1 MPEIKN
7 ISTKE
12 AIQKQNNKKSIFIDS
27 RPVDAFNG
35 WRLKNESRG
44 GHIPGAISLDA
55 KWTKYIDW
63 IEIVRQKGIVP
74 EDDIVIYGYGESPN
88 NEVASMFATAGYQNI
103 VIYPYFTTEWI
114 PNTDL
119 PLKKLARYKNLVP
132 AQWLKKALDG
142 KKVEHLEGENLV
154 ICHAHYQ
161 NPKDYDSGHIPG
173 AIPMDTN
180 WLESMETWN
189 RRSPEEIKT
198 VLEKSGITQ
207 NSTVVVYGRFAA
219 PRNEDP
225 FPGSS
230 AGHLGAMRIAF
241 ILLYAGVKDVKIL
254 NGGLQSWKDAGYEIT
269 SIPTEPETSADFG
282 AEIPGRPE
290 LAVDVPQAKEML
302 QSADANLVCI
312 RSWKE
317 YIGEVSGYNYIEK
330 TGRIPGAVF
339 GNCGSDAYHMEN
351 YRHLDHTMRA
361 FPETAEIWEDAGI
374 TPNKHNAFYCGTG
387 WRGSEAF
394 LNAWL
399 MGWPRV
405 SVYDGGW
412 FEWSNDP
419 ANPIETGHPKDI
431 DTSKKIMQNLL

>member
-1 MPEIKN
+1 MPEFKHLLTQQIN
-7 ISTKE
+7 
-12 AIQKQNNKKSIFIDS
+12 QKLNDSNVIIVDS
-27 RPVDAFNG
+27 RPVDAYNG
-35 WRLKNESRG
+35 WTLKNETRG
-44 GHIPGAISLDA
+44 GHIPGAICLDA

-63 IEIVRQKGIVP
+63 IEIVRQKQILP
-74 EDDIVIYGYGESPN
+74 EHEIIIYGFDDAQN
-88 NEVASMFATAGYQNI
+88 NEVATMFRTAGYKHI
-103 VIYPYFTTEWI
+103 SIYPDFITEWVK
-114 PNTDL
+114 NTDL
-119 PLKKLARYKNLVP
+119 PLKKLERFTQLVP
-132 AQWLKKALDG
+132 ATWLKKALAGEKTD
-142 KKVEHLEGENLV
+142 HLYGENLV
-154 ICHAHYQ
+154 VCHAHYQ
-161 NPKDYDSGHIPG
+161 NTDDYHAGHIPG

-189 RRSPEEIKT
+189 RRSPKEIKS
-198 VLEKSGITQ
+198 VLEKSGITKD
-207 NSTVVVYGRFAA
+207 STVVVYGRFAS
-219 PRNEDP
+219 PTNDDP

-230 AGHLGAMRIAF
+230 AGHLGAMRVAF
-241 ILLYAGVKDVKIL
+241 ILLYAGVRDVKIL
-254 NGGLQSWKDAGYEIT
+254 NGGLQAWRDAGYEIT
-269 SIPTEPETSADFG
+269 TNPTEVRAAKDFG
-282 AEIPGRPE
+282 SKIPGRPE
-290 LAVDVPQAKEML
+290 LAVDVPEAKEML
-302 QSADANLVCI
+302 KSDNANLVCI

-374 TPNKHNAFYCGTG
+374 TPDKHNAFYCGTG

-419 ANPIETGHPKDI
+419 QNPIETGHPEKI

>member
-1 MPEIKN
+1 MFVESL
-7 ISTKE
+7 STPQI
-12 AIQKQNNKKSIFIDS
+12 IQKQKDENVIIIDS
-27 RPVDAFNG
+27 RPVDAYNG
-35 WRLKNESRG
+35 WPLNNESRG

-55 KWTKYIDW
+55 KWTQYIDW
-63 IEIVRQKGIVP
+63 IEIVRQKGIHTGH
-74 EDDIVIYGYGESPN
+74 EIIIYGYDEISN
-88 NEVASMFATAGYQNI
+88 TEVANMFLTAGYEQ
-103 VIYPYFTTEWI
+103 VKIYPHYMNEWVK
-114 PNTDL
+114 NTDL
-119 PLKKLARYKNLVP
+119 PLRNLQRFTQLVP
-132 AQWLKKALDG
+132 ATWLKKAMDG
-142 KKVEHLEGENLV
+142 EKVDHFYGKNLV
-154 ICHAHYQ
+154 VCHAHYQ
-161 NPKDYDSGHIPG
+161 NADDYHEGHLPG

-180 WLESMETWN
+180 WLESEETWN
-189 RRSPEEIKT
+189 RRSPEVLKN
-198 VLEKSGITQ
+198 VLEKNGITKD
-207 NSTVVVYGRFAA
+207 STVVVYGRFAS

-230 AGHLGAMRIAF
+230 AGHLGAMRVAF

-254 NGGLQSWKDAGYEIT
+254 NGGLQSWKDAGFEIT
-269 SIPTEPETSADFG
+269 STPTAPEAAADFG

-290 LAVDVPQAKEML
+290 LAVDVPEAKTML
-302 QSADANLVCI
+302 RSGDANLVCI

-374 TPNKHNAFYCGTG
+374 TPDKHNAFYCGTG